1 MAKAKVA
8 FKPDAYHLQSWLQQ
22 RLKDNNI
29 SYSVN
34 GNIIEL
40 PNVTKLEVIDGK
52 LFIWFGQL
60 YMYLSA
66 KAVDYKVL

>member
-1 MAKAKVA
+1 MVKVA
-8 FKPDAYHLQSWLQQ
+8 FKPDAYHLQKWLMKE
-22 RLKDNNI
+22 LHNKNI
-29 SYSVN
+29 NYSVN
-34 GNIIEL
+34 GNIVEL
-40 PNVTKLEVIDGK
+40 PNTTKVEVKDGK